1 MTTINQLS
9 TISTLAGGD
18 KVVVYSNDNGDT
30 RKASVTVLT
39 AYVSENL
46 IGALTDTLVASS
58 YVKVTSCTVANLPAA
73 ATVGAGARATVT
85 DATQT
90 LTAGIGAT
98 VAGGGANIV
107 PVFSDGTNWKI
118 G

>member
-1 MTTINQLS
+1 MTQINQLS
-9 TISTLAGGD
+9 SVSEVVSGDQLPIFST
-18 KVVVYSNDNGDT
+18 NNGDARRT
-30 RKASVTVLT
+30 SINTLMEYIRANLGDSV
-39 AYVSENL
+39 ADS
-46 IGALTDTLVASS
+46 LVAGE
-58 YVKVTSCTVANLPAA
+58 YLKVTAVSVDNLPAA
-73 ATVGAGARATVT
+73 ATAGAGARATVT

-98 VAGGGANIV
+98 VAGGGANTV